1 MHFESPPLFRTPAM
15 TARAICYLP
24 LLASLA
30 AVAMNPRPLRGD
42 EAFKTTIGPLLRQFC
57 HDCHGAAKQES
68 QIRYDHIAGF
78 KAGDRD
84 LWTMVHEKIS
94 AGEMPPRKQPQPT
107 EAQKKQLLAWIE
119 SQQRSL
125 GTGSIRRL
133 NRRETSAA
141 LRDLTGLSVDF
152 GLGLPGDG
160 KIAGFDTGADGLQD
174 AADSIEQW
182 MRVSRRAVD
191 GIRFLEPAGG
201 KVFATDLSKSKD
213 PRRTLDDWRKE
224 GALQVKVEGT
234 GRTGL
239 GILMPPKAVGDRDAL
254 GFNLPV
260 PDDGQGVLRLKIV
273 VSVMK
278 PFEKLPSP
286 RLWVEIGGRD
296 VDYVEIS
303 ATNDKP
309 IELHYQVHLG
319 DLAVTTKGVNV
330 SLTNYVEVPYA
341 VAGFENEDRSNPK
354 DPPIP
359 GGTGLYRP
367 AFDRKLPPEKQPAPW
382 IVLHA
387 VEVTTDHVEPWPPAA
402 WKAEVGELNDS
413 PECAERLLGLWID
426 RAWRRPSTKAQREPF
441 LKLYG
446 ELRKQEM
453 SFDDALRGAFQS
465 VLMSAPFRYLT
476 SAADADAAIAQHTIA
491 SRLSVMLVGEPP
503 DAELRKLAA
512 AGKLREPSVL
522 DAQVDRLLSDPRS
535 DAFFR
540 PFITQWLELEQPIT
554 IVSEHINKQDFRFA
568 RHLKASMREETIAYI
583 ARLFAENRP
592 ARELIESNWTMM
604 NDILAIH
611 YGYPP
616 LEGGELRK
624 VPLRADDPRGGGILG
639 HAGIQSMLCW
649 MGDNW
654 VIYRGAWVLRHVL
667 NHPPPPPPLEV
678 PELNPSAG
686 GNKGKPFRELLKQH
700 QADANCAVCHKTIDP
715 AGFAF
720 QNFDISGR
728 WRDVEHESYARSEI
742 DGKIAWKGAGKT
754 RPVDAAGRLPR
765 GEEFA
770 SWKEFKQ
777 AVVKDY
783 QKDLVRGL
791 LKNLFVYAT
800 GLKPDVEDMA
810 QLNEII
816 RRAEDG
822 GYPMRDL
829 VKSVVKSRA
838 FLEH

>member
-1 MHFESPPLFRTPAM
+1 MI
-15 TARAICYLP
+15 ARATFCLTI
-24 LLASLA
+24 LACLMVIHA
-30 AVAMNPRPLRGD
+30 GPRTLRAD
-42 EAFKTTIGPLLRQFC
+42 EAFKTTVGPLLKHYC
-57 HDCHGAAKQES
+57 HDCHGPRKQQS
-68 QIRYDHIAGF
+68 QIRYDGIEGF

-84 LWTMVHEKIS
+84 LWTMVHEKVS
-94 AGEMPPRKQPQPT
+94 AGEMPPRQQSQPT
-107 EAQKKQLLAWIE
+107 EAEKKALLGWIE
-119 SQQRSL
+119 SRQRAL
-125 GTGSIRRL
+125 DKGGTRRL

-141 LRDLTGLSVDF
+141 LRDLTGLTVDF

-182 MRVSRRAVD
+182 LRVSRRAVD
-191 GIRFLEPAGG
+191 GIRFIEPATG
-201 KVFATDLSKSKD
+201 KVFATDLRQSKD
-213 PRRTLDDWRKE
+213 PRRTLDDWKKE

-260 PDDGQGVLRLKIV
+260 PADGQGVLRLKVV

-278 PFEKLPSP
+278 PLEKLPSP

-296 VDYVEIS
+296 IDYAEVS
-303 ATNDKP
+303 ATNESP

-330 SLTNYVEVPYA
+330 SLTNKVEVPYA
-341 VAGFENEDRSNPK
+341 VEGFENEDRGNPK

-382 IVLHA
+382 LVLHA
-387 VEVTTDHVEPWPPAA
+387 VEATADHVEAWPPAS
-402 WKAEVGELNDS
+402 WKVDIGPLIDTPA
-413 PECAERLLGLWID
+413 CAERLLALWIN
-426 RAWRRPSTKAQREPF
+426 RAWRRPTTSAEREPF
-441 LKLYG
+441 FALYQK
-446 ELRKQEM
+446 LRKQEM
-453 SFDDALRGAFQS
+453 SFDDSLRGAFQS
-465 VLMSAPFRYLT
+465 VLMSGPFRYLT
-476 SAADADAAIAQHTIA
+476 ASEKSEAAHRQFTIA
-491 SRLSVMLVGEPP
+491 SRLSFMLVGAPP
-503 DAELRKLAA
+503 DEELSKLAVQ
-512 AGKLREPSVL
+512 GKLREPSVL
-522 DAQVDRLLSDPRS
+522 DGQVDRLLADPRS
-535 DAFFR
+535 DGFIR
-540 PFITQWLELEQPIT
+540 PFVTQWLELDQPIT

-568 RHLKASMREETIAYI
+568 RHLKASMREETIAYV

-592 ARELIESNWTMM
+592 AKELIDSNWTMM

-616 LEGGELRK
+616 LEGGGLRK
-624 VPLRADDPRGGGILG
+624 VQLRPDDPRGGGILG

-667 NHPPPPPPLEV
+667 NHPPPSPPLEV
-678 PELNPSAG
+678 PELNPSEGA
-686 GNKGKPFRELLKQH
+686 NKGKPFRELLKQH
-700 QADANCAVCHKTIDP
+700 QDDANCAVCHKNIDP

-728 WRDVEHESYARSEI
+728 WRDVEHESYSRSEL
-742 DGKIAWKGAGKT
+742 DGKIAWKGVGKT

-765 GEEFA
+765 GEEFRN
-770 SWKEFKQ
+770 WKEFKQ
-777 AVVKDY
+777 AVAKDY
-783 QKDLVRGL
+783 QEDLVRGL

-800 GLKPDVEDMA
+800 GRKPDVDDIAEINA
-810 QLNEII
+810 II
-816 RRAEDG
+816 RKAGSD
-822 GYPMRDL
+822 GYPLRDL
-829 VKSVVKSRA
+829 VKSVVRSRA
-838 FLEH
+838 FLENWALQESDT